1 MQTAA
6 VCNSLRELKPAFM
19 IPLLYFYA
27 ARQGLQACYRSGAFF
42 VKLNALRLRRKGEAL
57 TATIGSKA
65 IEKPPEMAMRGT
77 NFLRASRP
85 DEP

>member
-1 MQTAA
+1 
-6 VCNSLRELKPAFM
+6 M

-27 ARQGLQACYRSGAFF
+27 AREGLQACYRSGAFF
-42 VKLNALRLRRKGEAL
+42 VKLNALLRRKGEAL

-65 IEKPPEMAMRGT
+65 IEKLPEMAMRGT
-77 NFLRASRP
+77 NFLRALRP